1 MRLRRVIQERNQF
14 SADSITKTKPTEKG
28 PVEYCN
34 TQQWLFLFTLL
45 FSLFAK
51 HTLIQEPKHP
61 KRHLVVEDIFCV
73 VLDHIA
79 VFDIFNLFLSLF
91 PATHLKGLAVNLK
104 IRDR

>member
-1 MRLRRVIQERNQF
+1 MCRQFDSSQHHRNPLCLSGF
-14 SADSITKTKPTEKG
+14 FF
-28 PVEYCN
+28 Y
-34 TQQWLFLFTLL
+34 
-45 FSLFAK
+45 SLFAK

>member
-1 MRLRRVIQERNQF
+1 MCRQFDSSQHHRNPLKQSGF
-14 SADSITKTKPTEKG
+14 
-28 PVEYCN
+28 
-34 TQQWLFLFTLL
+34 LFLFSLL

>member
-1 MRLRRVIQERNQF
+1 M
-14 SADSITKTKPTEKG
+14 
-28 PVEYCN
+28 
-34 TQQWLFLFTLL
+34 
-45 FSLFAK
+45 K
-51 HTLIQEPKHP
+51 HFGILAAMAALIMPAPQEPKHP
-61 KRHLVVEDIFCV
+61 KRYLVVEDIFCV